1 MTLDMREAVSGK
13 LLDGGV
19 QGLDHA
25 YTLQQKKP
33 LTESDGEFQ
42 EFFFKLSGS
51 FTAPT
56 E

>member
-19 QGLDHA
+19 QGVDHA
-25 YTLQQKKP
+25 YTLQQKSYSPKAMANVRN
-33 LTESDGEFQ
+33 
-42 EFFFKLSGS
+42 FFKLRGS